1 MDTAPPLAVPDYSHF
16 GGHHWET
23 TAMRNTLAHVGP
35 DLLDEAAASERRALG
50 RPRSELAEAASG
62 KGRTMKALLSGAFA
76 LLFSV
81 GCATAD
87 HHAKAPPPPRATT
100 TAAPS
105 SNGEAER
112 SAAALLGQLLHDNA
126 VFARDHAPSYFQPF
140 QNDQHP
146 RATVVA
152 CADSRF
158 HLQSIDHAPDGDIFE
173 IRNIGNQ
180 IDVSEGS
187 VDYGIHHLHT
197 PLLLIIGHVGCGAVK
212 AALGDYGEE
221 PPAIR
226 RELDG
231 LHLSIHRAAVEGA
244 KDSFEARWLAGVI
257 ANVHQQVSDALHE
270 HAEAVRAGE
279 LYVVGAVYDFRDD
292 LGTGKGRLHI
302 VDVNGEASPDRIEG
316 AQLLKDARQLASA
329 P

>member
-1 MDTAPPLAVPDYSHF
+1 
-16 GGHHWET
+16 
-23 TAMRNTLAHVGP
+23 
-35 DLLDEAAASERRALG
+35 
-50 RPRSELAEAASG
+50 
-62 KGRTMKALLSGAFA
+62 MKALLSGALA
-76 LLFSV
+76 LLFSL
-81 GCATAD
+81 GCAATD
-87 HHAKAPPPPRATT
+87 HPAAAPSRPRTS
-100 TAAPS
+100 TAAASS
-105 SNGEAER
+105 SNGEAEKA
-112 SAAALLGQLLHDNA
+112 AAALLGQLLHDNA
-126 VFARDHAPSYFQPF
+126 AFVQHHTPSYFQPF

-180 IDVSEGS
+180 IDLTQGS

-212 AALGDYGEE
+212 AALGDYSEE
-221 PPAIR
+221 PAAIR

-231 LHLSIHRAAVEGA
+231 LHLSIHRAAAESA
-244 KDSFEARWLAGVI
+244 KGSFEARWLAGVI
-257 ANVHQQVSDALHE
+257 ANVHQQVLDALQE

-279 LYVVGAVYDFRDD
+279 LYVVGAVYDFRGD
-292 LGTGKGRLHI
+292 LGKGKGRLHI
-302 VDVNGEASPDRIEG
+302 VDINGEASPDRIES
-316 AQLLKDARQLASA
+316 AQLLKDAKQLAGA